1 MMIQNGN
8 TNTVT
13 ENSPLVITAYH
24 NDVFSQGGVA
34 QQSLKY
40 LCPQNADLIKLLL
53 RDCLKARYTEKE
65 LLQLELQ
72 RNMDGNHLLE
82 CYGFAISEIRL
93 RCKNVWENAIQMP
106 GLIQPIS
113 RYSMSIKHR
122 EHCNPDEFLYW
133 TFLLIQ
139 QDGVENPYPFT
150 LYKMIQT
157 RRLQQYY
164 SKTPQFLQGVH
175 TRV

>member
-1 MMIQNGN
+1 MIIQNGIPN
-8 TNTVT
+8 AEVK
-13 ENSPLVITAYH
+13 NSPLVMNTH
-24 NDVFSQGGVA
+24 QNDAFSQGSVI

-53 RDCLKARYTEKE
+53 RDCLKAQYTEKE

-72 RNMDGNHLLE
+72 RNMGGSCLLD
-82 CYGFAISEIRL
+82 CYGFGISEIRL
-93 RCKNVWENAIQMP
+93 RCKIVWEKAIQTP

-113 RYSMSIKHR
+113 RYSMSIKYR
-122 EHCNPDEFLYW
+122 GHCDPDEFLYW

-164 SKTPQFLQGVH
+164 SVAPPFLQSVY
-175 TRV
+175 V